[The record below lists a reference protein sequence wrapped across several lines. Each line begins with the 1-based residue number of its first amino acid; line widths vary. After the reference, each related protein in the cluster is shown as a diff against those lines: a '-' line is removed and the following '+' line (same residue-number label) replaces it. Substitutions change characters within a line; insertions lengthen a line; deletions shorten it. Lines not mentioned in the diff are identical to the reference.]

1 MLEISRHKNL
11 RWFITIILILINL
24 YSREGWYNI
33 EIEDLLISVFG
44 GIIFGRNHQ
53 TSSLPR
59 PPVYSLHNVHQ
70 LLFVLHG
77 PVDLVVVP
85 RAQVNHDVFVP
96 EEEHGGAGVVQLV
109 HLIEIGNLQTNK
121 TQN

>member
-1 MLEISRHKNL
+1 MLSVD
-11 RWFITIILILINL
+11 TIIQ
-24 YSREGWYNI
+24 G
-33 EIEDLLISVFG
+33 LLVSVFG
-44 GIIFGRNHQ
+44 GIIFGRDHQ
-53 TSSLPR
+53 TSPLPG

-77 PVDLVVVP
+77 PVNLVVVP
-85 RAQVNHDVFVP
+85 RAQVDHDVFVP